1 MNLSIS
7 TDVLES
13 SRLTVSIHVASST
26 RFSSRFHT
34 FPLRSPEMCGTIAR
48 HATII
53 SRSRRAFFVLYQTEW
68 VIVPTMIFLESAMGD
83 TNEQNLNN
91 NPTNDTQPTETKPTE
106 TLSDGLVSRM
116 ELVEPLNTAGGAVLN
131 ELRLDFSKIR
141 GRDYA
146 LISRIESRL
155 KGDTLSLSAGSL
167 NKQASPEWRCAVSW
181 VAAIRGTKGLCL
193 DDIDALSLHDLLA
206 LESEAIPFLV
216 RSVSKP
222 SSGTPS

>member
-1 MNLSIS
+1 MNN
-7 TDVLES
+7 
-13 SRLTVSIHVASST
+13 
-26 RFSSRFHT
+26 
-34 FPLRSPEMCGTIAR
+34 
-48 HATII
+48 
-53 SRSRRAFFVLYQTEW
+53 
-68 VIVPTMIFLESAMGD
+68 
-83 TNEQNLNN
+83 NEQNLNN
-91 NPTNDTQPTETKPTE
+91 NDTNNTTNDTQPTETKPTE

-116 ELVEPLNTAGGAVLN
+116 ELVEPLYTAGGAVLN

-155 KGDTLSLSAGSL
+155 KGDTLSLSVGSL

-206 LESEAIPFLV
+206 LEGESIPFLV

-222 SSGTPS
+222 SSGTPSSSPKTAELTSGKQ

>member
-1 MNLSIS
+1 
-7 TDVLES
+7 
-13 SRLTVSIHVASST
+13 
-26 RFSSRFHT
+26 
-34 FPLRSPEMCGTIAR
+34 
-48 HATII
+48 
-53 SRSRRAFFVLYQTEW
+53 
-68 VIVPTMIFLESAMGD
+68 MGD

-91 NPTNDTQPTETKPTE
+91 DTTKDTQSVE

-116 ELVEPLNTAGGAVLN
+116 ELAEPLYTAGGAVLN

-155 KGDTLSLSAGSL
+155 KGDTLSLSVGSL

-206 LESEAIPFLV
+206 LEGESIPFLV

-222 SSGTPS
+222 PSGTPSFCPKPVELTSGKQ

>member
-1 MNLSIS
+1 MS
-7 TDVLES
+7 
-13 SRLTVSIHVASST
+13 
-26 RFSSRFHT
+26 
-34 FPLRSPEMCGTIAR
+34 
-48 HATII
+48 
-53 SRSRRAFFVLYQTEW
+53 
-68 VIVPTMIFLESAMGD
+68 D
-83 TNEQNLNN
+83 TNEQNNKN
-91 NPTNDTQPTETKPTE
+91 TNDTQTAETKPTE

-116 ELVEPLNTAGGAVLN
+116 ELVEPLYTAGGAVLS

-155 KGDTLSLSAGSL
+155 KGDALSLSVGSL

-216 RSVSKP
+216 RSASRP
-222 SSGTPS
+222 SSGTPSSCPKPAE